1 MPEYISI
8 DKQTVFVLEDI
19 ENGENGVVKTIMIYR
34 WNEDLKLFELKEL
47 IPLKLRHH

>member
-1 MPEYISI
+1 MPEYISV
-8 DKQTVFVLEDI
+8 DKYTVIWIEDVVSVD
-19 ENGENGVVKTIMIYR
+19 GVVKSVAIYR